1 MSTSS
6 DYTPVRSLR
15 LNQFYQR
22 RYIPQ
27 VVYSKVATKP
37 RLHHAESLT
46 SENSFN
52 SSPGSDTVEFM
63 THHSLARTGSSC
75 SDYRTGGR
83 PRYDP
88 QAIYH
93 PPSTTQSD
101 YGSLQKENRDYEFTA
116 KSRLVRTCGCS
127 RRVACDICM
136 SSSPARL
143 DQLTENGMYD
153 TLSKDYMPY
162 SISHEQEL
170 NNNPAPVMKRLKYSG
185 RHAGSMEHIGSETR
199 GSSDKAGIGSRL
211 QRTVHSFL
219 THTSKNSQSFVPQ
232 PHYTAQLSTDSESSV
247 NCLSMENHY
256 AVTPVR
262 SVSTT
267 SSGRS
272 VTFSVD
278 SYDEDKHNS
287 EMHGSLS
294 KRKEWNRIRNLLN
307 VVGAVKIMRSRS
319 DVSSAHPLIGVK
331 LVPLPK
337 FPRLAEA
344 DGEKCKC
351 CLGSAMKCPASFDR
365 KVQSARSCESL
376 LATGARIPSVDLG
389 EGHIQVVPLHRSM
402 LGEDNCIQ
410 LTSSAGSSTYYSCRN
425 SEERSQWLNHL
436 RKTVNPGEE
445 QMRRSDVSL
454 KIWVQEAKNC
464 ANKKRYFCEISLDK
478 AVYARTSTKPKA
490 DMLFWGEEFDFG
502 NLPSIKSITISLH
515 READKKKKR
524 EKNTQLGYV
533 TVPITDLQNRQIYE
547 KWHSLSPVSLVSKSS
562 RDSKTDLTQIRIK
575 MRYQTVD
582 ILPLSSYNSLVKYL
596 KANYQSLV
604 ERLEPILSVRTKD
617 DVASNLVHV
626 LQREQLSRR
635 FLCDIVISEVPK
647 HENLNL
653 MLRGNTVATKAIEA
667 YMKLVGNKYLHD
679 TLEDFIRLI
688 LDSEDSCEVDP
699 GKLQNNSMLQRNQ
712 CNLISYC
719 EMVWGRIINSHSYFP
734 SELRDV
740 FTSFRRKCEEMTK
753 SEVSDNLIS
762 ACIFLRFICPAI
774 MSPSLFGLCQELP
787 EERQSRNFTLVAKT
801 LQSLANF
808 TKFGSKEDYMLFM
821 NEFME
826 REWNQMQNFL
836 KQVSSSDHSYPLTQF
851 EGYIDVG
858 KHLALLHSQLVENL
872 ETPESDTAGR
882 FHDLQPILTDLTEE
896 LNSSPDDNI
905 QRRLPKSSV
914 SSVSSQQST
923 LSTPKASR
931 PESDEYVELRQEKIP
946 DFSNSL
952 MDGQHSMMGS
962 RESANGMVRQST
974 YPQLAS
980 SSHQR
985 PSLTHSHQVVPQ
997 FMDKPKD
1004 PDADISNRSDSD
1016 TIRSTSSS
1024 GSRKVVRHRVW
1035 DRVLTAN
1042 DLVNAKPSNL
1052 QPANKEQQP
1061 LAFINPAFK
1070 HSSSTMMTS
1079 PRRAAEHPATPEFT
1093 PLPNKFN
1100 SLNLRGRSRKAKET
1114 AAKTDLSLP
1123 STRHYHHTLDHPVV
1137 PKHAVSAS
1145 LDIPHTVE
1153 METDS
1158 KNLVT
1163 PDSDRDEKRFGCARF
1178 PAMELYPETSLRPQP
1193 DGSNAFD
1200 PPLSRLPNEQLSQTE
1215 RPSTPTS
1222 NLSWAGSQASLN
1234 TQQTGIKNIQ
1244 KSIDETSKIKQE
1256 YEAEVTVLRSQLN
1269 EAQTRLNGTESRLA
1283 YQAEQTNQVMDEWKT
1298 RLDESEERLRAQQH
1312 EKDEQ
1317 IKNIIQRLL
1326 AIEEDLRQEQL
1337 EMKSAISRKE
1347 QIIESQERRIREL
1360 DNANNKLQK
1369 TLHEMKEKV
1378 RRPSSSASKHSSGSS
1393 HASSDSSNRTYKTTL
1408 YVSDHTKPNSSFC

>member
-1 MSTSS
+1 MSGRFSRKGFVSRRHSEGSVAFFTPKVAIRPTCPVAALPSLNDYLVDADEDVFGPAVADELALSFRTRHPVTRKVISESEAKFNS
-6 DYTPVRSLR
+6 DYTFDMPMKRMNNNNTISTEDSSYDRAVEDDRRGSVPNVTLSRPSFSLNPSDETSDKASINSGYSETKGNKKGGGLKLQFIRRARS
-15 LNQFYQR
+15 
-22 RYIPQ
+22 I
-27 VVYSKVATKP
+27 TKLDKKRSTASP
-37 RLHHAESLT
+37 
-46 SENSFN
+46 SFN
-52 SSPGSDTVEFM
+52 SKSGGSVQDMSGWSYVNPSQTLPPPRSSSSSLSATALASYRCATNNTAPVM
-63 THHSLARTGSSC
+63 GGDGVALART
-75 SDYRTGGR
+75 
-83 PRYDP
+83 
-88 QAIYH
+88 
-93 PPSTTQSD
+93 
-101 YGSLQKENRDYEFTA
+101 
-116 KSRLVRTCGCS
+116 
-127 RRVACDICM
+127 
-136 SSSPARL
+136 
-143 DQLTENGMYD
+143 
-153 TLSKDYMPY
+153 
-162 SISHEQEL
+162 
-170 NNNPAPVMKRLKYSG
+170 PVQGTVLGRLK
-185 RHAGSMEHIGSETR
+185 R
-199 GSSDKAGIGSRL
+199 
-211 QRTVHSFL
+211 
-219 THTSKNSQSFVPQ
+219 
-232 PHYTAQLSTDSESSV
+232 
-247 NCLSMENHY
+247 
-256 AVTPVR
+256 
-262 SVSTT
+262 
-267 SSGRS
+267 
-272 VTFSVD
+272 
-278 SYDEDKHNS
+278 
-287 EMHGSLS
+287 SLS
-294 KRKEWNRIRNLLN
+294 LTRLAKK
-307 VVGAVKIMRSRS
+307 RSRS
-319 DVSSAHPLIGVK
+319 RISQTDDESAGDATS
-331 LVPLPK
+331 PLPGH
-337 FPRLAEA
+337 RSL
-344 DGEKCKC
+344 
-351 CLGSAMKCPASFDR
+351 

-1042 DLVNAKPSNL
+1042 DLVNGDYIDLISYVDENNSPPSTLSADVLQSQPQTITNIETTSLPTDPEPVSSDSVSANIDIDALRKAKPSNL